1 MSAAYLVTIPAFG
14 VGQTLQQGVNTVVV
28 HASSEADAK
37 AAAKAALSAD
47 NNASWTDAT
56 ATTIVAASNLIGFRF
71 VIKEYTELGVLAR
84 NTDFTCAG
92 AAQDTM
98 DEVGALLATALGGGA
113 AYTAGSNLL
122 TLTAAAGGD
131 GDHTLS
137 VKVYM
142 PTADGQDVE
151 IPGFLG
157 TVVHQGLSSA
167 ALSVVFL
174 EPTLPKVYALAKRIA

>member
-1 MSAAYLVTIPAFG
+1 MPAYLVTIPVSG
-14 VGQTLQQGVNTVVV
+14 VGQTLQNGVNTVVV
-28 HASSEADAK
+28 NASDNINAI

-47 NNASWTDAT
+47 NNASWNDAT
-56 ATTIVAASNLIGFRF
+56 VTSIDAAANLIGFRF

-84 NTDFTCAG
+84 NTDFTCVG
-92 AAQDTM
+92 AAQDTI

-122 TLTAAAGGD
+122 TLTAALGGD

-142 PTADGQDVE
+142 PTADGQDAE
-151 IPGFLG
+151 IPGIVG
-157 TVVHQGLSSA
+157 TIVHQGASSA
-167 ALSVVFL
+167 ALSVTFL
-174 EPTLPKVYALAKRIA
+174 EPTLPKVYCLAKR